1 MADNVRITEPGTG
14 TTIATD
20 EISSVHYQFVKLAFG
35 PLDTATIVTAS
46 VGLPVSLAAGAAA
59 IAKAEDVAWA
69 DADVG
74 VPAMAV
80 RKASPANTSGTDGDY
95 EMLQVSAGRL
105 WVDASGV
112 TLTVT
117 GAGGTFPTT
126 VADGGNVTFG
136 SKADPKS
143 TATDTTAVS
152 IVSVLK
158 QISASV
164 QAPPSQPVTN
174 AGVFAVQSAVSGDVA
189 HGASN
194 SGNPLQN
201 GCEAIAHG
209 ANPTAVTAGQRT
221 KAYAN
226 RAGIPFTIG
235 GHPNIVT
242 SRTQFTAA
250 QTDASLVGTIATGTK
265 VVVTGFQ
272 VTLDNAST
280 VYPSVRIGFGA
291 TNTPTGTG
299 VIGAHGGVPAG
310 GGFGRG
316 DGSGIIGIGGD
327 GEELRCTTVGTATGN
342 GVEIVITYYLIES

>member
-1 MADNVRITEPGTG
+1 MANNLNYNDPVLGNVS
-14 TTIATD
+14 IATD
-20 EISSVHYQFVKLAFG
+20 DISGTHWEYVKLALG
-35 PLDTATIVTAS
+35 ADDTATIVTAS
-46 VGLPVSLAAGAAA
+46 AGLPVAQ
-59 IAKAEDVAWA
+59 
-69 DADVG
+69 VG
-74 VPAMAV
+74 V
-80 RKASPANTSGTDGDY
+80 
-95 EMLQVSAGRL
+95 
-105 WVDASGV
+105 W
-112 TLTVT
+112 TVT
-117 GAGGTFPTT
+117 GAGGSF
-126 VADGGNVTFG
+126 
-136 SKADPKS
+136 
-143 TATDTTAVS
+143 
-152 IVSVLK
+152 
-158 QISASV
+158 
-164 QAPPSQPVTN
+164 PVTD
-174 AGVFAVQSAVSGDVA
+174 AGSSLTVDAPVATPVFVRLSDGSAAITTLPVSLTSVPSHPVTAAGDVA
-189 HGASN
+189 HGAAN
-194 SGNPLQN
+194 SGNPIQN